1 MNKTIPVSMA
11 VNGALDVT
19 NYRAAAQRIIERY
32 EKIGLIVDALVWS
45 QVIAHYEAA
54 LKEKDQNV

>member
-1 MNKTIPVSMA
+1 MA
-11 VNGALDVT
+11 VNGALDAT
-19 NYRAAAQRIIERY
+19 NYRATAQRIIERY